1 MAFNCKVPSYY
12 YVQAMNESI
21 LTRNAC
27 IAEPHKAQCMGGR
40 GRSIKGQ
47 GWKEGENWSKLS
59 NLGGWVSTLALTVIG
74 M

>member
-27 IAEPHKAQCMGGR
+27 IAEPHKAQWGAGEGPQKVRDGRRERIGVNCVTWEGGF
-40 GRSIKGQ
+40 Q
-47 GWKEGENWSKLS
+47 HWL
-59 NLGGWVSTLALTVIG
+59 
-74 M
+74 